1 MAAQKFFFRSLVPSS
16 FASNSHF
23 IKTFRPRK
31 SSFLSFS
38 KEKSVSQASCTGP
51 REKIY
56 LHAVI
61 DRLDPGVD
69 FQQHEMPQ
77 TNTYT
82 PSLLCHLSLASFFCG
97 YALHSPTMVHA
108 GGSDEENNKSVY
120 VNSVRYKGC
129 FASKRR
135 LSVMKNLGKASL
147 KRSMEKQQETEEE
160 EIVPPRKIVTRSK
173 QVSSFLS
180 AKHCYKTKGFAKL
193 AVSLRVS
200 NA

>member
-1 MAAQKFFFRSLVPSS
+1 MAAQKIFFRSLVPSS

-38 KEKSVSQASCTGP
+38 KEKSVSQAPCTGP

-108 GGSDEENNKSVY
+108 GGSDEENNVCLREFCTLQRLFCLQKTLE
-120 VNSVRYKGC
+120 RYEKPRKG
-129 FASKRR
+129 K
-135 LSVMKNLGKASL
+135 L
-147 KRSMEKQQETEEE
+147 E
-160 EIVPPRKIVTRSK
+160 EIHGKTTR
-173 QVSSFLS
+173 
-180 AKHCYKTKGFAKL
+180 
-193 AVSLRVS
+193 
-200 NA
+200 N